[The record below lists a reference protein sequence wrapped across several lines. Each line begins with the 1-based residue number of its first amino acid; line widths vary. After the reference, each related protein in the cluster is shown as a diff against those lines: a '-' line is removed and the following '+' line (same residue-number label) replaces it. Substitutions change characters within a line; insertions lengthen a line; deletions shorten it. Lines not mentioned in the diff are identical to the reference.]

1 MMKLLRQIDKATGYV
16 FMASSSNDDE
26 GGDDE
31 MSSRRSTTQ
40 HNTHALFSTAQ
51 GLAPGWLG
59 DIDDVQE
66 RWGRNKEVWDEV
78 EREEWKKEGEMRA
91 GQRGVAERQSAAE
104 GAEDMDEGGELGS

>member
-16 FMASSSNDDE
+16 FMSHDLPNPSS
-26 GGDDE
+26 GDH
-31 MSSRRSTTQ
+31 SHSHSTTTAD
-40 HNTHALFSTAQ
+40 NTHALFSTAQ

-59 DIDDVQE
+59 DVDDVQE

-91 GQRGVAERQSAAE
+91 GQTGSRGSIPE
-104 GAEDMDEGGELGS
+104 GQDDGQGGEVDDTES